1 MATLIDAAPTAAI
14 PAGYPRELEREIR
27 LQDGAAAQIRPV
39 RPDDAERLIELY
51 DRLSYTTAYQR
62 FFRVLKRLPPEWARL
77 FANVDYHGRLALV
90 AQHDAPHGPEL
101 VGVAR
106 YEPSDEPG
114 TVEVAVVVQD
124 GWQGR
129 GLGVTAGFAAL
140 GFVVPGL
147 SFADLLVNP
156 LIVRAFTREQEISA
170 DRKAVLI
177 LGAMGHERP
186 RRTLAS
192 ALRAAAAV
200 NGPDK
205 GGAFAKE
212 PDLEARLGALEP
224 LERFGVAVKS
234 SAPLRR

>member
-1 MATLIDAAPTAAI
+1 MRPPVVLVGALALACSACAAFVPSVPGGAYYPNPAAPPT
-14 PAGYPRELEREIR
+14 
-27 LQDGAAAQIRPV
+27 
-39 RPDDAERLIELY
+39 
-51 DRLSYTTAYQR
+51 
-62 FFRVLKRLPPEWARL
+62 RVLSHALYRATQHDPTRCSFALIGMRRVIALSAPDAIFYFSDGLAGQPPAH
-77 FANVDYHGRLALV
+77 VDALV
-90 AQHDAPHGPEL
+90 ALAVAHEVLGHDGQRRAL
-101 VGVAR
+101 
-106 YEPSDEPG
+106 S
-114 TVEVAVVVQD
+114 
-124 GWQGR
+124 
-129 GLGVTAGFAAL
+129 LGVTAGFAAL

-147 SFADLLVNP
+147 SFAGLLVNP

-170 DRKAVLI
+170 DRKAARL

>member
-1 MATLIDAAPTAAI
+1 MRPPVVLVGALALACSACAAFPPSVPGGAYYPNPAAPPT
-14 PAGYPRELEREIR
+14 
-27 LQDGAAAQIRPV
+27 
-39 RPDDAERLIELY
+39 
-51 DRLSYTTAYQR
+51 
-62 FFRVLKRLPPEWARL
+62 RVLSHALYRATQAAGDDPTRCSFALIGTRRVIALSAPDAIFYFSDGLAGQPPAH
-77 FANVDYHGRLALV
+77 VDALV
-90 AQHDAPHGPEL
+90 ALAVAHEVLGHDGQRRAL
-101 VGVAR
+101 
-106 YEPSDEPG
+106 S
-114 TVEVAVVVQD
+114 
-124 GWQGR
+124 
-129 GLGVTAGFAAL
+129 LGVTAGFAAL

>member
-27 LQDGAAAQIRPV
+27 LQDGAAAQIRPI
-39 RPDDAERLIELY
+39 RPDDAERPIELY
-51 DRLSYTTAYQR
+51 ARLSYTPPYQR

-129 GLGVTAGFAAL
+129 GLGVMLL
-140 GFVVPGL
+140 G
-147 SFADLLVNP
+147 DLL
-156 LIVRAFTREQEISA
+156 
-170 DRKAVLI
+170 
-177 LGAMGHERP
+177 
-186 RRTLAS
+186 
-192 ALRAAAAV
+192 AAA
-200 NGPDK
+200 
-205 GGAFAKE
+205 
-212 PDLEARLGALEP
+212 EARGIRSEEHTSELQSLAYLVCRLLLEKKKKKRYMRCRC
-224 LERFGVAVKS
+224 ENRHDHGVEHS
-234 SAPLRR
+234 

>member
-27 LQDGAAAQIRPV
+27 LQDGAAAQIRPI

-129 GLGVTAGFAAL
+129 GLGVMLL
-140 GFVVPGL
+140 G
-147 SFADLLVNP
+147 DLLAAAEARGIHRFCAFVLADNSRM
-156 LIVRAFTREQEISA
+156 LDMLARFTRVQKRTIDSGVVEIIFMPRAQPVSA
-170 DRKAVLI
+170 
-177 LGAMGHERP
+177 
-186 RRTLAS
+186 
-192 ALRAAAAV
+192 
-200 NGPDK
+200 
-205 GGAFAKE
+205 
-212 PDLEARLGALEP
+212 
-224 LERFGVAVKS
+224 
-234 SAPLRR
+234 